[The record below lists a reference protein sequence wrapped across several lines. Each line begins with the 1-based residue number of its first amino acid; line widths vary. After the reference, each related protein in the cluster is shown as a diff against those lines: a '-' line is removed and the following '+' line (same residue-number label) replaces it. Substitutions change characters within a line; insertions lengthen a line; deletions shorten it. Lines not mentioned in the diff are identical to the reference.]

1 MLIITEILSLD
12 VKFTKRCEAIEEILD
27 NKADASTVDEL
38 KSTLDEYE
46 EKIDKIVEK
55 KADVSKLE
63 DLRKRCDE
71 QEQKIAELTDET
83 KNYIEAI
90 KRNQLS
96 RDAYNKR
103 FNLLV
108 HGLKENLDINRET
121 HTLTNSIF
129 QNFLTEALQLEK
141 ANDLKVVDVHRPPQ
155 HPLKTNGVKVNRP
168 IIFKLANN
176 NDKVN
181 ADSGPNPN

>member
-1 MLIITEILSLD
+1 MD

-27 NKADASTVDEL
+27 NKADASKVDEL
-38 KSTLDEYE
+38 KSTLDECE

-55 KADVSKLE
+55 KADVSKLK
-63 DLRKRCDE
+63 DLKKRCDE

-90 KRNQLS
+90 KREQLS

-108 HGLKENLDINRET
+108 HSLEENPD
-121 HTLTNSIF
+121 
-129 QNFLTEALQLEK
+129 
-141 ANDLKVVDVHRPPQ
+141 NDW
-155 HPLKTNGVKVNRP
+155 
-168 IIFKLANN
+168 
-176 NDKVN
+176 
-181 ADSGPNPN
+181 